1 MRRFGVVVGVA
12 KPGDPS
18 HKSRP
23 CLVLCE
29 NPTGGGV
36 LLPFTTHPARTG
48 EVPRGHVL
56 LCAKDSPEAHRA
68 SGCVA
73 PVVSIGVKDA
83 FRATPKE
90 LSAARRIGSI
100 DFTVDARLA
109 ARFWAVMREHLSIM
123 AALAAG

>member
-1 MRRFGVVVGVA
+1 MRRFSVVIGIA

-29 NPTGGGV
+29 NAVGGGV
-36 LLPFTTHPARTG
+36 LLPFTTHPGRTG

-56 LCAKDSPEAHRA
+56 LCAKDSPVAHRA
-68 SGCVA
+68 SGCAA

-83 FRATPKE
+83 FRVGPGE
-90 LSAARRIGSI
+90 MRAARRIGSI

-109 ARFWAVMREHLSIM
+109 ARFWAVVREHH
-123 AALAAG
+123 ALLVNIEAG